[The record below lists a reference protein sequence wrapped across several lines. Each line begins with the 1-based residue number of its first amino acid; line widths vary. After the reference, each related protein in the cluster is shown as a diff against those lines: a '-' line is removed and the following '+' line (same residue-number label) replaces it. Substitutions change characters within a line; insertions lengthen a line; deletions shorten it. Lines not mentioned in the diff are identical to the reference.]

1 MVPMGIYDSLGR
13 DGVRFIIRHAEVEII
28 LADDV
33 TRVQN
38 LIDWKDDSNKLKIIV
53 TFVKPT
59 QELIDAATAKDLQL
73 MTYDELRERGRN
85 NIIDFVKPSPKDR
98 ALIMYTS
105 GSTGEP
111 KGKLKINENIVFNM
125 IFECF

>member
-111 KGKLKINENIVFNM
+111 KGKLKINENVVFNM
-125 IFECF
+125 NFECF